1 MGVLLCK
8 GVGMRRVDEQDVGV
22 EVMLGQLLYRIAF
35 DECPEMLE
43 VWNTLLNRSRSP
55 AELRVNNA
63 LSRA

>member
-1 MGVLLCK
+1 
-8 GVGMRRVDEQDVGV
+8 MRRIDELDVGV
-22 EVMLGQLLYRIAF
+22 KMFLRRLLYRIAF